1 MNNIINKLLS
11 FGNKFM
17 SEMHLR
23 ETAMRDK
30 SGFTYSAV
38 GPFTKNKQ
46 QIQKLNETKDF
57 RYIFKNELDKSH
69 FQHDMAYVNF
79 KDLARKTDSVLD
91 DKEFEITQKFKV

>member
-38 GPFTKNKQ
+38 GPFTKNK
-46 QIQKLNETKDF
+46 
-57 RYIFKNELDKSH
+57 
-69 FQHDMAYVNF
+69 
-79 KDLARKTDSVLD
+79 
-91 DKEFEITQKFKV
+91 